1 MANVNTIKTR
11 ILNKYDLLANYSNFT
26 PLKGEICVAV
36 VGETT
41 TDNKGLKGDTAK
53 KPIVGIKVGDG
64 STSFNNLPWIQ
75 AVAGDVSSFVK
86 GLVDEETFNGL
97 VNALIATGT
106 AQLATKAE
114 LKTVSDTL
122 GQEAAKIVTLQGDV
136 STLKGIVETGD
147 NSNEKLRQAIS
158 GVLGTASDNSS
169 ANTVYGAKKYAEE
182 KADAAKQAAITA
194 AGTAADAK
202 YELIGVAA
210 GEVKKLSDSVDGK
223 IGSVSYVGDSL
234 TDAINKLQASVGT
247 SGEGLGA
254 QVEALKDRVDG
265 HDTKI
270 GNLETAVGDSTKGL
284 VKDVADLQ
292 ATIADNGNFGK
303 RVVAL
308 EGEMDVVQAAT
319 AGYDASSTIAADI
332 QVAKD
337 AAASAQSK
345 ADANE
350 AAINVLKGDKN
361 TAGSVAHTAA
371 AAVAE
376 IVAGADENFDT
387 LKEIADWIKSDT
399 SGAAEMAND
408 IAEMQGLL
416 GVTEGG
422 TLPKSVDTRISE
434 AIAAENL
441 AQYATDDELGDAV
454 DRIEKLEAAV
464 GAEGSV
470 SDAIEDAK
478 DEVIGAS
485 TDASTADTIY
495 GAKKYAEEKAA
506 TAKSEAIS
514 AAASDAAGKYEL
526 KNVAK
531 GLVEAEAEI
540 ARAAEKANADAI
552 AGLGS
557 RIDKLDY
564 TDSVD
569 GVVATVTQTDGQI
582 SVTHKKVGVADLAD
596 EVFVFYCGNADGYA
610 DDMKSV
616 NI

>member
-26 PLKGEICVAV
+26 PLKGEICIAV

-41 TDNKGLKGDTAK
+41 TQNQGLNGDTTK

-75 AVAGDVSSFVK
+75 AVAGDVSTFVK
-86 GLVDEETFNGL
+86 GIIDEAKFNEL

-114 LKTVSDTL
+114 LKTVSDKL
-122 GQEAAKIVTLQGDV
+122 DQEAAKIVTLR
-136 STLKGIVETGD
+136 GIVETGD
-147 NSNEKLRQAIS
+147 NSNEKLRAAIN

-169 ANTVYGAKKYAEE
+169 ANTIYGAKKYAEE
-182 KADAAKQAAITA
+182 KADTAKQAAVTA

-210 GEVKKLSDSVDGK
+210 SKVKELSDSIDGK
-223 IGSVSYVGDSL
+223 IGTTDYVGGTL
-234 TDAINKLQASVGT
+234 TQAIANLQASVGT

-254 QVEALKDRVDG
+254 QVEALKGRVDG

-270 GNLETAVGDSTKGL
+270 GNLETAVGNSTKGL

-308 EGEMDVVQAAT
+308 ESEMDVVQAAT
-319 AGYDASSTIAADI
+319 AGYDTSKTIAADI

-345 ADANE
+345 ADTNE
-350 AAINVLKGDKN
+350 AAIGVLNGGKN

-376 IVAGADENFDT
+376 VVAGADANFDT

-454 DRIEKLEAAV
+454 ERIAKLETAI

-470 SDAIEDAK
+470 NDAIEDAK
-478 DEVIGAS
+478 DEVIG
-485 TDASTADTIY
+485 TTGDAKTADTIY
-495 GAKKYAEEKAA
+495 GAKAYADDAA
-506 TAKSEAIS
+506 AAAKSEAIS
-514 AAASDAAGKYEL
+514 EAASDAAGKYEL

-531 GLVEAEAEI
+531 GLVDAEAEI

-552 AGLGS
+552 TGLGT
-557 RIDKLDY
+557 RIDNLDY
-564 TDSVD
+564 TDEED
-569 GVVATVTQTDGQI
+569 GVVATVTQTDGKI
-582 SVTHKKVGVADLAD
+582 GVTHKKVGVADLAD
-596 EVFVFYCGNADGYA
+596 EVFVFYCGNATGYA
-610 DDMKSV
+610 DDMKTV
-616 NI
+616 DI

>member
-26 PLKGEICVAV
+26 PLKGEICIAV

-41 TDNKGLKGDTAK
+41 TQNQGLNGDITK

-64 STSFNNLPWIQ
+64 STSFNSLPWIQ
-75 AVAGDVSSFVK
+75 AVAGDVSTFVK
-86 GLVDEETFNGL
+86 GIVDEAKFNEL
-97 VNALIATGT
+97 VNALITTGI
-106 AQLATKAE
+106 AKLATKAE
-114 LKTVSDTL
+114 LKTVSDKL
-122 GQEAAKIVTLQGDV
+122 DQEAAKIVTLQGDV

-147 NSNEKLRQAIS
+147 NSNEKLRQAIN

-182 KADAAKQAAITA
+182 KANAAKQAAITA
-194 AGTAADAK
+194 ADTAADAK

-210 GEVKKLSDSVDGK
+210 NKVKELSDSVDGK
-223 IGSVSYVGDSL
+223 IGSTDYVGGTL
-234 TDAINKLQASVGT
+234 TQAIANLQASVGT

-254 QVEALKDRVDG
+254 QVETLKGRVDG

-270 GNLETAVGDSTKGL
+270 GNLETAVGNSTKGL

-308 EGEMDVVQAAT
+308 EGEMDAVQAAT
-319 AGYDASSTIAADI
+319 AGYNASNTVAKDI
-332 QVAKD
+332 QAAKD

-345 ADANE
+345 ADTNE

-376 IVAGADENFDT
+376 VVAGADANFDT

-416 GVTEGG
+416 GVTEGEA
-422 TLPKSVDTRISE
+422 LPKSVNTRISE

-441 AQYATDDELGDAV
+441 AQYATDDDLGDAV
-454 DRIEKLEAAV
+454 ERIVKLEAAV
-464 GAEGSV
+464 GTEGSV
-470 SDAIEDAK
+470 SEAIEDAK
-478 DEVIGAS
+478 DEVIGTS
-485 TDASTADTIY
+485 GDAKTANTIY
-495 GAKKYAEEKAA
+495 GAKAFATDAAA

-514 AAASDAAGKYEL
+514 EAASDAAGKYEL

-531 GLVEAEAEI
+531 GLVDAEAEI

-552 AGLGS
+552 AGLGT
-557 RIDKLDY
+557 RIDNLDY
-564 TDSVD
+564 TDEED
-569 GVVATVTQTDGQI
+569 GVVATVTQADGKI

-596 EVFVFYCGNADGYA
+596 EVFVFYCGNASGYA
-610 DDMKSV
+610 EDMGSV